1 MALKY
6 LLKFL
11 FLAFVL
17 LTNAE
22 EDCKHKICVDIS
34 EDYFLSNPL
43 NCSSYFFCRQGRA
56 HRGYCPD
63 GQFFHPPH
71 QKCDNFWNVPC
82 QPIPEFELECID
94 DEEPSQPPEEPPP
107 EEQEFLCPSDE
118 AQFLQHPHDCSKYIL
133 CFHRV
138 AHVRHCAS
146 GLEWHGAIE
155 QCNTPD
161 QAQCSPSQCPIPD
174 NPNQPVFLYNDNQC
188 GAFALCVNGMPQW
201 RSCAPGFHWDRVNNL
216 CTTPE
221 KAECEEIKEPPV
233 EEIECLE
240 DSPLRNP
247 HPTECNL
254 YFLCID
260 QQSFMRNCA
269 ENLIFD
275 YLTRTCTLPEDG
287 LCYADIGAEPAFS
300 PAPIGEFDH
309 LCENGGGSPIREHPD
324 TCLKFIVCD
333 FDTGSA
339 WPLPCADGHVFVREL
354 YACVP
359 GDVDTCQPH
368 DLK

>member
-1 MALKY
+1 MALNF

-22 EDCKHKICVDIS
+22 KICKHKICMDIS
-34 EDYFLSNPL
+34 
-43 NCSSYFFCRQGRA
+43 
-56 HRGYCPD
+56 
-63 GQFFHPPH
+63 
-71 QKCDNFWNVPC
+71 
-82 QPIPEFELECID
+82 
-94 DEEPSQPPEEPPP
+94 EPSQPPEEPPP

-201 RSCAPGFHWDRVNNL
+201 RSCAPGFHWDRVKNL
-216 CTTPE
+216 CTTPQ
-221 KAECEEIKEPPV
+221 KAGCEDFEEPIELECFP
-233 EEIECLE
+233 

-247 HPTECNL
+247 HPTDCNL
-254 YFLCID
+254 YFFCFDEEPVL
-260 QQSFMRNCA
+260 SSCA
-269 ENLIFD
+269 TGLYFD
-275 YLTRTCTLPEDG
+275 YITRSCMLPEDA
-287 LCYADIGAEPAFS
+287 LCYAHIGKLE
-300 PAPIGEFDH
+300 EMKY
-309 LCENGGGSPIREHPD
+309 N
-324 TCLKFIVCD
+324 
-333 FDTGSA
+333 
-339 WPLPCADGHVFVREL
+339 
-354 YACVP
+354 
-359 GDVDTCQPH
+359 
-368 DLK
+368 